1 MSPLPDSSSGSAKDR
16 WNASHYVQVKI
27 STKPETAAA
36 FKAACAA
43 ADVSIASVLSRF
55 MSEYSQN
62 SSTSG
67 NSGAD
72 DSRQAPRLCR
82 TCYKANLDDNPF
94 STRRKRRAAIKAI
107 ILQIEQIAA
116 AEKTS
121 RDNIPKNL
129 QESDVYEASD
139 ESLGLLDEV
148 KELLAEIY

>member
-1 MSPLPDSSSGSAKDR
+1 MSLLADSLSGSTKDR

-27 STKPETAAA
+27 STKPETAAS

-43 ADVSIASVLSRF
+43 ADVSIASVLSKF
-55 MSEYSQN
+55 MTEYSQN
-62 SSTSG
+62 NGASG
-67 NSGAD
+67 HNGANG
-72 DSRQAPRLCR
+72 SRQAPRLCR
-82 TCYKANLDDNPF
+82 TCYKANLDVSPF

-107 ILQIEQIAA
+107 ISQIEQIAA

-139 ESLGLLDEV
+139 ESLGLLVEV
-148 KELLAEIY
+148 KDLLADIY